1 VRVCVKYLARRR
13 GEESVSVSVDLSHP
27 FRFVHLFMSAH
38 IIIEFVP
45 ADFPAVPGKA
55 PVVDTED
62 TVCNARQC
70 NARET
75 KERKGRNAIA
85 DPKVLAKIEWRKE
98 SRVRARCG
106 CRWTRCQVTY
116 RPSCTDDKTAASMQ
130 LLLLE
135 AEHDSLR
142 LRRASVV
149 LALYFAGLL
158 TADRSCCRE

>member
-1 VRVCVKYLARRR
+1 VEDLKMLRERARARAREGSVCLVRGRA
-13 GEESVSVSVDLSHP
+13 ETSVDLSHSI
-27 FRFVHLFMSAH
+27 RFVHLFISAH

-98 SRVRARCG
+98 REKRESSSSSM
-106 CRWTRCQVTY
+106 WMSMDSM
-116 RPSCTDDKTAASMQ
+116 PSHVSS
-130 LLLLE
+130 LL
-135 AEHDSLR
+135 HR
-142 LRRASVV
+142 
-149 LALYFAGLL
+149 
-158 TADRSCCRE
+158 

>member
-1 VRVCVKYLARRR
+1 VKCLVRRR
-13 GEESVSVSVDLSHP
+13 GEEYVSVSVDLSHP
-27 FRFVHLFMSAH
+27 FHFVHLFISAH

-85 DPKVLAKIEWRKE
+85 DPKVLAKKEWRKE
-98 SRVRARCG
+98 REKRVEFELDVDVDGLDAESRIV
-106 CRWTRCQVTY
+106 
-116 RPSCTDDKTAASMQ
+116 P
-130 LLLLE
+130 
-135 AEHDSLR
+135 
-142 LRRASVV
+142 
-149 LALYFAGLL
+149 LAPMIRQPLQCNCSY
-158 TADRSCCRE
+158 